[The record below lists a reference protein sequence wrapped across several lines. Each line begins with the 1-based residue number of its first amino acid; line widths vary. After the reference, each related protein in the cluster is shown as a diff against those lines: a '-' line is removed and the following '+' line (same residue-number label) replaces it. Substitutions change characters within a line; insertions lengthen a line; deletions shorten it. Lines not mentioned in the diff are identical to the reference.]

1 MGASGS
7 VFSGS
12 KTVVGS
18 YDITQE
24 ADYDRAKRLRKI
36 KKSNTKLQ
44 IRSHSENG
52 AVSDS
57 LRGCARRITQ
67 FSILHFNDVYEARAS
82 TGTNC
87 PGAARFVH
95 DLEQEA
101 RQLKVLNGGVQPL
114 TLFSGDILNPSVLS
128 RGDRGLHMAEVLN
141 RSKVDVSCFGNHE
154 FDFGEDDLRN
164 FITETDCQWV
174 ISNVTLKKNQRPVC
188 DAPDSVYIDYAPNLR
203 IGVIGLVEED
213 WLGQLSAYNKS
224 DLIYQDFIQCA
235 RDHCDNMI
243 RHLNC
248 NFIIALTH
256 MRWNNDE
263 RLQRQV
269 PEIDLI
275 LGGHDH
281 EYGIRARR
289 SQSGR
294 DKMPLIIKSGSDF
307 QSFSVIQVFLSES
320 GLADVKAEKKLVKVT
335 GEVDPIVA
343 KRIKDLEEKCEKSW
357 KKPLVHIDRSVD
369 TTFMTVR
376 TRESCWGNFV
386 AKFMKDISGA
396 QVAFINSGTFRS
408 DFKYERGHLY
418 TEGDVY
424 RILPLLDRVV
434 LFECTGEVIMEAL
447 NNSVCRL
454 PSRDGRF
461 LQVSGIRFKYDMER
475 AQNQRIVPSSVYLD
489 KPNGRNEPLELG
501 RVYRVA
507 TKAFI
512 KDGKD
517 GYGCFIKCKEMY
529 DREDK
534 RCQLLALALIEY
546 FEGLQHPDSTEHNR
560 KIPTIPMTSIEGRI
574 QEVNGK

>member
-1 MGASGS
+1 M
-7 VFSGS
+7 GS

-18 YDITQE
+18 YDITNE
-24 ADYDRAKRLRKI
+24 VDYERSKRLKKI
-36 KKSNTKLQ
+36 KKNNTVSQ

-57 LRGCARRITQ
+57 LRGCARKVTQ
-67 FSILHFNDVYEARAS
+67 FSIIHFNDVYEARSA
-82 TGTNC
+82 TGTAA
-87 PGAARFVH
+87 PGAARFVA
-95 DLEQEA
+95 DINQEA
-101 RQLKVLNGGVQPL
+101 KQLKILNTGVQPL
-114 TLFSGDILNPSVLS
+114 TFFSGDILNPSILS
-128 RGDRGLHMAEVLN
+128 RSDRGLHMADVLN

-154 FDFGEDDLRN
+154 FDFGEDDLRQ
-164 FITETDCQWV
+164 FIGQTDCQWV
-174 ISNVTLKKNQRPVC
+174 ISNVTTKKNERPLC
-188 DAPDSVYIDYAPNLR
+188 DVPDSVYIDYAPNLR

-213 WLGQLSAYNKS
+213 WLGQLSAYSKH
-224 DLIYQDFIQCA
+224 DLIYQDFIKCA

-243 RHLNC
+243 KHLNC

-256 MRWNNDE
+256 MRWVNDE

-281 EYGIRARR
+281 EYGIRPRR
-289 SQSGR
+289 SQSGK

-320 GLADVKAEKKLVKVT
+320 GLADVKAEKKLVSVD
-335 GEVDPIVA
+335 GPVDPITARHV
-343 KRIKDLEEKCEKSW
+343 KDLEDKCAKNW

-369 TTFMTVR
+369 TEFMTIR
-376 TRESCWGNFV
+376 TRECCWGNYV
-386 AKFMKDISGA
+386 AQFMRRLTGA
-396 QVAFINSGTFRS
+396 EIAMINSGTFRA
-408 DFKYERGHLY
+408 DYKYEKNHLY

-434 LFECTGEVIMEAL
+434 LFEATGEVILQAL
-447 NNSVCRL
+447 NNSVSRL

-461 LQVSGIRFKYDMER
+461 LQLAGLRFKYDITSRAPHKRVIPNTVFVER
-475 AQNQRIVPSSVYLD
+475 D
-489 KPNGRNEPLELG
+489 NGKNEPLELG
-501 RVYRVA
+501 RTYRIA

-517 GYGCFIKCKEMY
+517 GYDCLTACKEMY

-534 RCQLLALALIEY
+534 RCQILSLALIEE
-546 FEGLQHPDSTEHNR
+546 FESIQHPESTKSSR
-560 KIPTIPMTSIEGRI
+560 KIPTIALTHIAGRI
-574 QEVNGK
+574 QEIGGR